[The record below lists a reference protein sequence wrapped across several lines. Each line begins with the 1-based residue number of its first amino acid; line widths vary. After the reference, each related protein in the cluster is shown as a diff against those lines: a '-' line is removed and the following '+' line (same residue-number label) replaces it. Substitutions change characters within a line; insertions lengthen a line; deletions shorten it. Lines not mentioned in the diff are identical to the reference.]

1 MSIPIVANGDIKT
14 LKDAENV
21 HHLTGAD
28 GKIKYTL
35 CPKYI
40 YKSDCQVFYFVCK
53 YDMIWVLFTL

>member
-28 GKIKYTL
+28 GKIKHTL
-35 CPKYI
+35 FSK
-40 YKSDCQVFYFVCK
+40 
-53 YDMIWVLFTL
+53 